1 MSRLLS
7 ILVLTAALAPT
18 SAGAN
23 GGAVLRSVALPGWGQ
38 HYLGHG
44 ARGNVFLGVEAA
56 TWVGLGVS
64 LLEGAAATD
73 DYEALALREA
83 GIDASGLDDSM
94 LDDVADF
101 GSTTEYD
108 DYVRRLARYYY
119 PDDPEAQ
126 QRYFDANSWHGWDTW
141 SWSSDD
147 ERERFEDSLRESREW
162 YRVALY
168 AGAFAVVNR
177 AVSAI
182 DAALIGEEEPV
193 LYSSLATPDPSD
205 FSSVRL
211 TVGARF

>member
-7 ILVLTAALAPT
+7 ILVLTAALAPA
-18 SAGAN
+18 SAGADR
-23 GGAVLRSVALPGWGQ
+23 GAVLRSAALPGWGQ

-44 ARGNVFLGVEAA
+44 TRGNIFLGVEAVA
-56 TWVGLGVS
+56 WAGLGVS
-64 LLEGAAATD
+64 LLEGALATD

-83 GIDASGLDDSM
+83 GIDASGLDGSM
-94 LDDVADF
+94 LDNIADF
-101 GSTTEYD
+101 GSTLEYD
-108 DYVRRLARYYY
+108 DYIRRLARYYH

-126 QRYFDANSWHGWDTW
+126 QRYFDANSWHGPDDW

-147 ERERFEDSLRESREW
+147 ARGRFEDYLRESREW
-162 YRVALY
+162 HRVALY

-177 AVSAI
+177 IVSAI
-182 DAALIGEEEPV
+182 DAALIGDREPV
-193 LYSSLATPDPSD
+193 LYSSLDRPDPSD